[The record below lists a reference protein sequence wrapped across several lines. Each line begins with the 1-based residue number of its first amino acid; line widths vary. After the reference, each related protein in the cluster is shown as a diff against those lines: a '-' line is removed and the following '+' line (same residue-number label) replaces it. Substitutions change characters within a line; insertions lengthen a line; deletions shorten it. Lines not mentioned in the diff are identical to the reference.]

1 VPLGGFW
8 RSSARLP
15 FRPPLLGEEATEE
28 LGRERQCGSA
38 PRVAFRQC
46 AAQARVPDELP
57 PGAQLVKP
65 EVERNAA
72 QDVDRLAL
80 LVMAEPEPINGPDHL
95 GLAALL
101 HDSLDAGSGCTN
113 TLAGRVVQRRY
124 SFWALE
130 LNAVNGG

>member
-1 VPLGGFW
+1 VRFSPVRRIPPAR
-8 RSSARLP
+8 RSGAGP
-15 FRPPLLGEEATEE
+15 H
-28 LGRERQCGSA
+28 
-38 PRVAFRQC
+38 
-46 AAQARVPDELP
+46 ELP

-113 TLAGRVVQRRY
+113 TLAGRVVQRR
-124 SFWALE
+124 
-130 LNAVNGG
+130 